1 MDDRTSFQSYNQ
13 RERNCL
19 DHLVTCTTKMYWAVQ
34 YRVLEEQLNDEFRN
48 EYSLQHI
55 ISVIKSMRM
64 GLDVYVACMRGSVH
78 MKL

>member
-1 MDDRTSFQSYNQ
+1 MHEKNFMGQCNEKY
-13 RERNCL
+13 L
-19 DHLVTCTTKMYWAVQ
+19 K
-34 YRVLEEQLNDEFRN
+34 EQLNYEFRN

-64 GLDVYVACMRGSVH
+64 ELDVFVAYMRGKIN